1 MKPTITKEQAHAIE
15 LMHNFG
21 HKDDWILCAHAVF
34 LSGHAPRWYD
44 GQVFDDT
51 DLLTLA
57 AALVN
62 GYEVEA
68 TPEERVREY
77 YEAVRNLRE
86 ERYLAGD
93 TEGKRF
99 HAGALV
105 GICTTLNI
113 FGIKIE
119 GVNV

>member
-1 MKPTITKEQAHAIE
+1 MKPTITKQQADVLLRLYSE
-15 LMHNFG
+15 EWTR
-21 HKDDWILCAHAVF
+21 DDILSYHLTVDWGKSCSA
-34 LSGHAPRWYD
+34 LN
-44 GQVFDDT
+44 
-51 DLLTLA
+51 DLDIMTLA

-62 GYEVEA
+62 GYEVEK
-68 TPEERVREY
+68 TPEEKVREY

-105 GICTTLNI
+105 GIHTTLGI

-119 GVNV
+119 GVNA